1 MAEKDDYIKA
11 LEDELSASLEREKI
25 LSEAELTFRS
35 FAVKKFKNSKLYKN
49 IISDPDSKAG
59 KIARAPR
66 SVYRLVKNPEV
77 RKSLLQK
84 KTVNDVKVSETGD
97 NHFLDPWL
105 VNHDKRKQIALQ
117 ALKEGKKLA
126 LYFVEKPDSSTF
138 RYRCYNTFTATRN
151 SRKWQAVYFFK
162 NEIKTVEELLPKSS
176 VLIFGRQSGQ
186 EKLVTRL
193 VELAHQNNLKSGLDI
208 DDLVFDMKYLDMM
221 LDTIGEK
228 VNQSYWL
235 AYFASVQAMARQMDF
250 FITTNQFLVD
260 KLQGSYDKPCVV
272 IKNSLNS
279 EQVSASRAYCMRKVS
294 HHNFILG
301 YFSGSP
307 THAKDFATAEP
318 GIIKFLHTHDD
329 TVLNVV
335 GFMRFSDETK
345 KLVSAGRIKFL
356 PMVDFRKLQRLM
368 SEVDINLAP
377 LVEND
382 FTNCKSEL
390 KFFEAAIVE
399 TPTIA
404 SPTYAFKHAIKD
416 GKTGFLAKPGEWFD
430 KLEYVYNHREEA
442 QKIALA
448 AKDYCLETYYGK
460 NFLAQVEEAYD
471 AISK

>member
-11 LEDELSASLEREKI
+11 LEDKLSASLEREKK
-25 LSEAELTFRS
+25 LSEEELTFR
-35 FAVKKFKNSKLYKN
+35 ALAAKKIKKSKLFQN
-49 IISDPDSKAG
+49 VISDPNSKAG
-59 KIARAPR
+59 KIVRAPR
-66 SVYRLVKNPEV
+66 SVYRLISNPEV

-84 KTVNDVKVSETGD
+84 KTVNDVKVSETKI

-117 ALKEGKKLA
+117 ALKDGKKLA

-138 RYRCYNTFTATRN
+138 RYRCYNTFTATKN
-151 SRKWQAVYFFK
+151 SKKWQAVYFFK
-162 NEIKTVEELLPKSS
+162 DEVKTVEELLPKSNI
-176 VLIFGRQSGQ
+176 LIFGRQSGQ
-186 EKLVTRL
+186 EKTVAKLVAA
-193 VELAHQNNLKSGLDI
+193 AHEHHIEAGLDI

-235 AYFASVQAMARQMDF
+235 AYFASVQAMARQVDF

-260 KLQGSYDKPCVV
+260 KLQSSYDKPCAI
-272 IKNSLNS
+272 IKNSLNE
-279 EQVSASRAYCMRKVS
+279 EQVSASRAYCARKTPHDELV
-294 HHNFILG
+294 LG

-307 THAKDFATAEP
+307 THAKDFAVAEP
-318 GIIKFLHTHDD
+318 GIIKFLQMHDN
-329 TVLNVV
+329 VILNVV
-335 GFMRFSDETK
+335 DS
-345 KLVSAGRIKFL
+345 GRIKFL

-390 KFFEAAIVE
+390 KFFEAAVVE

-404 SPTYAFKHAIKD
+404 SPTYAFKQAIKD
-416 GKTGFLAKPGEWFD
+416 GETGLLAKPNEWFD
-430 KLEYVYNHREEA
+430 KLELLYNHPDKAR
-442 QKIALA
+442 KIALA
-448 AKDYCLETYYGK
+448 AKDYCLKTYHGK
-460 NFLAQVEEAYD
+460 AFLTQVERAYD
-471 AISK
+471 ALAK